1 MASGGTGN
9 VIKAGLKEAGNGFA
23 QEIGRRTALGT
34 AAVLDVSESFG
45 GTAGSAY
52 DDALNE
58 ALNSGMELSAAQEY
72 AKDIAINA
80 GAIAAV
86 TTLST
91 MGIGGNKFEQAIFSG
106 KKGKNFSEAFDVVT
120 KEAAQETVEE
130 GLPTAY
136 VESQLYQLNPDRDV
150 VGNVTANSTGAISGG
165 GTSGGIYGCSHR

>member
-1 MASGGTGN
+1 MQEVPVLLASGGTGN

-45 GTAGSAY
+45 GTAGGAY

-106 KKGKNFSEAFDVVT
+106 KKGKNFSEALTCYKRSCTGNRRRRSAYSLCRVS
-120 KEAAQETVEE
+120 A
-130 GLPTAY
+130 LPT
-136 VESQLYQLNPDRDV
+136 
-150 VGNVTANSTGAISGG
+150 
-165 GTSGGIYGCSHR
+165 